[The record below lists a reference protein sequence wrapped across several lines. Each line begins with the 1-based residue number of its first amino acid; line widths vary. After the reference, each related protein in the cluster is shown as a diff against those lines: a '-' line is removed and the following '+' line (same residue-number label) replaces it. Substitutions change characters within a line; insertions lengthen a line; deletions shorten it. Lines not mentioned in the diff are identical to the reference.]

1 MVVVV
6 VTLENKG
13 NPVMNFGC
21 LVVAGG
27 CSTTTFTTTFFPKN
41 TSKIKGYYHYNH
53 FLTFFYKSILHF
65 LVFL

>member
-1 MVVVV
+1 MVVVVVVV

-27 CSTTTFTTTFFPKN
+27 CLVVAQLPPLLPLFFLKILVKSRVTTTTTTF
-41 TSKIKGYYHYNH
+41 
-53 FLTFFYKSILHF
+53 
-65 LVFL
+65 